1 MPAARARP
9 AGRWWSRP
17 ALILSVCLGHAA
29 AAQPPALDYVQHC
42 AGCHRDDGSGSAR
55 NGVPDMRGVI
65 GRLAG
70 VPTGRDFLIQV
81 AGVAQTPLD
90 DEALARLMN
99 WLLPRMGQNT
109 LPADFQPYSVAEIA
123 RLRANRPADLPA
135 QRAQAVV
142 ELGAHESRAA
152 ATP

>member
-1 MPAARARP
+1 MSISL
-9 AGRWWSRP
+9 GQP
-17 ALILSVCLGHAA
+17 AL
-29 AAQPPALDYVQHC
+29 AQSPALDYVQHC

-99 WLLPRMGQNT
+99 WLLPRMGEAA
-109 LPADFQPYSVAEIA
+109 LPADFKPYTAAEIA
-123 RLRANRPADLPA
+123 RLRATRPADLPA
-135 QRAQAVV
+135 QRAQAVA
-142 ELGAHESRAA
+142 ELVALETRAA
-152 ATP
+152 TTP